1 MTFVGRVD
9 GIVINFAHYSA
20 IVFILM
26 VLFVKGREHVVTA
39 SNSSYCTDIAAF
51 FGPKLIWDGL
61 VEAGPNKALSSHE

>member
-9 GIVINFAHYSA
+9 GNPA

-39 SNSSYCTDIAAF
+39 SNSSYCTEHF
-51 FGPKLIWDGL
+51 L
-61 VEAGPNKALSSHE
+61 VQNSSRMDQRRRGINKALSSHK

>member
-9 GIVINFAHYSA
+9 GNPA

-39 SNSSYCTDIAAF
+39 SNSSYCTDIAAIF
-51 FGPKLIWDGL
+51 WSKTHLGWTGGGG
-61 VEAGPNKALSSHE
+61 E

>member
-9 GIVINFAHYSA
+9 GIVINSAHYSA
-20 IVFILM
+20 IMFILV

-51 FGPKLIWDGL
+51 FGPKTHLGWTGGGG
-61 VEAGPNKALSSHE
+61 E